1 MLWPAVHEKAISD
14 GTFLIFDVFPS
25 IGNLF
30 LAVQDLLQV
39 RTLSAIGRGHVTYE
53 VSLVLNIK

>member
-39 RTLSAIGRGHVTYE
+39 RITVPAIGRGHLLYE
-53 VSLVLNIK
+53 VSLALTI